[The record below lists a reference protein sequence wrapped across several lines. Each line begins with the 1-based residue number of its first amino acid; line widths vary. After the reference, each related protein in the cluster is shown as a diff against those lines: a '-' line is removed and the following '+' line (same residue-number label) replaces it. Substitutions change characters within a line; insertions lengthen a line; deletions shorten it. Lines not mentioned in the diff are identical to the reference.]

1 MKIRISLFLLFA
13 FLYASVAFAQKELPQ
28 PTRDN
33 DDSPPVG
40 LPLPIDDY
48 IPLLIPIGL
57 ALGIYLLGFS
67 ENTKR
72 ELPEDV

>member
-13 FLYASVAFAQKELPQ
+13 FLYASVAFAQDKE
-28 PTRDN
+28 N
-33 DDSPPVG
+33 PPVPQKGPGAPG
-40 LPLPIDDY
+40 LQLPIDDY
-48 IPLLIPIGL
+48 IPYLIPIGL